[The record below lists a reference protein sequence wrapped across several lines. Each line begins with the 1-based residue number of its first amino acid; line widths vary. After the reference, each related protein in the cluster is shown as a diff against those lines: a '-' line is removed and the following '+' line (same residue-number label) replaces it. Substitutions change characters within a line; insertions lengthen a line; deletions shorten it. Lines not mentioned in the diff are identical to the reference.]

1 MVEEGD
7 LDDKLEDKAT
17 NEVVDDVK
25 KVAME
30 GVDKERKQVAMKV
43 ANTNCLDDLIDNALL
58 LLFLLL
64 DCRICIKR
72 RCNSQTCC
80 HLPHP
85 VTSLTPSPTLPPSPL
100 PLPLEGR
107 GQKKFHPKNFQ
118 KKNFT
123 QKIFKKKIH
132 KKFFKK
138 NFQKKLKKRIIS
150 KKNSKK
156 NFQKKNFKKKIS
168 KKFSKKIFKKNFTKK
183 FKKKLKKKN

>member
-7 LDDKLEDKAT
+7 LDDRLEDKAT

-43 ANTNCLDDLIDNALL
+43 ANTNCLDDLIDDALL

-80 HLPHP
+80 QPAF
-85 VTSLTPSPTLPPSPL
+85 LTMVFPSHHEFKYEKTLS
-100 PLPLEGR
+100 
-107 GQKKFHPKNFQ
+107 
-118 KKNFT
+118 
-123 QKIFKKKIH
+123 
-132 KKFFKK
+132 
-138 NFQKKLKKRIIS
+138 
-150 KKNSKK
+150 
-156 NFQKKNFKKKIS
+156 
-168 KKFSKKIFKKNFTKK
+168 
-183 FKKKLKKKN
+183 

>member
-43 ANTNCLDDLIDNALL
+43 ANTNCLDDLIDDALL

-72 RCNSQTCC
+72 RCNSQPCWFYVNIRC
-80 HLPHP
+80 
-85 VTSLTPSPTLPPSPL
+85 
-100 PLPLEGR
+100 
-107 GQKKFHPKNFQ
+107 GQKQLRTITLRVQTVQVCTNQ
-118 KKNFT
+118 
-123 QKIFKKKIH
+123 
-132 KKFFKK
+132 
-138 NFQKKLKKRIIS
+138 
-150 KKNSKK
+150 
-156 NFQKKNFKKKIS
+156 
-168 KKFSKKIFKKNFTKK
+168 FSKCR
-183 FKKKLKKKN
+183 LDSCH

>member
-30 GVDKERKQVAMKV
+30 GVDKEKKQVAMKV
-43 ANTNCLDDLIDNALL
+43 ANTNCLDDLIDDTLL

-80 HLPHP
+80 ACVHAAIHYSFIHFP
-85 VTSLTPSPTLPPSPL
+85 PTEATQKAPPSSL
-100 PLPLEGR
+100 QLDVVNRTKGGFGL
-107 GQKKFHPKNFQ
+107 FHQNM
-118 KKNFT
+118 
-123 QKIFKKKIH
+123 
-132 KKFFKK
+132 
-138 NFQKKLKKRIIS
+138 
-150 KKNSKK
+150 
-156 NFQKKNFKKKIS
+156 
-168 KKFSKKIFKKNFTKK
+168 
-183 FKKKLKKKN
+183 

>member
-80 HLPHP
+80 ACVHAAIHYWHT
-85 VTSLTPSPTLPPSPL
+85 VSV
-100 PLPLEGR
+100 LEC
-107 GQKKFHPKNFQ
+107 
-118 KKNFT
+118 
-123 QKIFKKKIH
+123 
-132 KKFFKK
+132 
-138 NFQKKLKKRIIS
+138 
-150 KKNSKK
+150 
-156 NFQKKNFKKKIS
+156 
-168 KKFSKKIFKKNFTKK
+168 FSS
-183 FKKKLKKKN
+183 

>member
-107 GQKKFHPKNFQ
+107 GQKNFHSKIFKKKIQKNFQ
-118 KKNFT
+118 KKNST
-123 QKIFKKKIH
+123 
-132 KKFFKK
+132 K
-138 NFQKKLKKRIIS
+138 NFQ
-150 KKNSKK
+150 N
-156 NFQKKNFKKKIS
+156 
-168 KKFSKKIFKKNFTKK
+168 KKFSKKKIQKKFSNKKFQKKIKKKKSNKDFQKKNIQKK
-183 FKKKLKKKN
+183 CSKKM

>member
-43 ANTNCLDDLIDNALL
+43 ANTNCLDDLIDDALL

-80 HLPHP
+80 ACARRDLDRPEKKQHIFLDDLLRWGSRHCARTGID
-85 VTSLTPSPTLPPSPL
+85 VARWSRNITHMINNSDMFHSEGKNIWLEYTLDD
-100 PLPLEGR
+100 
-107 GQKKFHPKNFQ
+107 
-118 KKNFT
+118 
-123 QKIFKKKIH
+123 
-132 KKFFKK
+132 
-138 NFQKKLKKRIIS
+138 
-150 KKNSKK
+150 
-156 NFQKKNFKKKIS
+156 
-168 KKFSKKIFKKNFTKK
+168 
-183 FKKKLKKKN
+183 

>member
-30 GVDKERKQVAMKV
+30 GVDKEKKQVAMKV
-43 ANTNCLDDLIDNALL
+43 ANTNCLDDLIDDALL

-85 VTSLTPSPTLPPSPL
+85 VTNLTPLTPPPSF
-100 PLPLEGR
+100 R
-107 GQKKFHPKNFQ
+107 GQGSKKFSPKKFS
-118 KKNFT
+118 
-123 QKIFKKKIH
+123 KKK
-132 KKFFKK
+132 FKK
-138 NFQKKLKKRIIS
+138 NFSKKIS
-150 KKNSKK
+150 KKKIQKFFFKNNFKNNFSKK
-156 NFQKKNFKKKIS
+156 KFQKKIFPKKNFKK
-168 KKFSKKIFKKNFTKK
+168 N
-183 FKKKLKKKN
+183 

>member
-43 ANTNCLDDLIDNALL
+43 ANTNCLDDLIDDALL

-80 HLPHP
+80 HLPHR
-85 VTSLTPSPTLPPSPL
+85 VTSLTHSRYWRIKWYGGKGRFDTPGKYFAAHRPQGQHPLQVVL
-100 PLPLEGR
+100 PLHPVHRALESG
-107 GQKKFHPKNFQ
+107 G
-118 KKNFT
+118 
-123 QKIFKKKIH
+123 
-132 KKFFKK
+132 
-138 NFQKKLKKRIIS
+138 
-150 KKNSKK
+150 
-156 NFQKKNFKKKIS
+156 
-168 KKFSKKIFKKNFTKK
+168 
-183 FKKKLKKKN
+183 